1 MPISLLLPMSLSGAA
16 SPIAAYV
23 EEIQR
28 DSREQLGNSHLLGM
42 RGVLDQLDAVYE
54 DCYLSGWNGNG
65 AKAISHDV
73 LRKARF
79 FLESLPFG
87 MELPQISAEP
97 DGAITFEWYRSPN
110 RTLSLSIN
118 PDGYVYYASLF
129 GTSRRHGVDP
139 VLGGISKDLITLINQ
154 VFGIRA

>member
-16 SPIAAYV
+16 SPIAAFV

-54 DCYLSGWNGNG
+54 DCYLSGWDGNG

-73 LRKARF
+73 LRNARF

-139 VLGGISKDLITLINQ
+139 VQGGISKDLITFINQ
-154 VFGIRA
+154 VLGIRA